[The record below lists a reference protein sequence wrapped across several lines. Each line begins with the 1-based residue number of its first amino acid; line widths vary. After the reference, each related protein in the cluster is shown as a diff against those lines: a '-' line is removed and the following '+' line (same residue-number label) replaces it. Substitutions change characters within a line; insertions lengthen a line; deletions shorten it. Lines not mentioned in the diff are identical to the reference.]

1 MILCTSNRR
10 QTPVRLGGPGAHRL
24 AAPLVVAAAFLISSS
39 TSLAQSLRIWST
51 GVVTEPHVRMEDVCE
66 LGALPDVQ
74 GAEWKKLVIQAA
86 PPLGASA
93 TVSMDAI
100 RAALLK
106 AGANIATLRLMGA
119 LACEVTRVAPSSYD
133 VGADGISTQP
143 PMADPGA
150 GPDPHEKAS
159 TNGEPGTL
167 REVIQAWLDAE
178 LAVNGARAILTFRDR
193 DRAAVALKGGR
204 ESFRLLERSGPRLG
218 GVRLRIE
225 VVGDQPDKTQPR
237 LDLVVQVAAS
247 IPVAVA
253 KNILN
258 QNTVVER
265 TDVEIRPLT
274 FSSWP
279 EGMAFSVEDVV
290 GRQVGRFYA
299 PGDPIAIRDLKVI
312 PVVQRNQWVRIITQA
327 GEVRLEMAGKAVGA
341 GSIGDVVQVRLARDQ
356 ELEALVT
363 GPGEVTAI
371 GK

>member
-1 MILCTSNRR
+1 MIQRTSHRH
-10 QTPVRLGGPGAHRL
+10 QSLVRLVGPGAHRF
-24 AAPLVVAAAFLISSS
+24 AVPFAAAAFLISSS

-51 GVVTEPHVRMEDVCE
+51 GVVTEPHVRMGDVCE
-66 LGALPDVQ
+66 LSALPDVQ

-93 TVSMDAI
+93 PVSADAI
-100 RAALLK
+100 RTALLK
-106 AGANIATLRLMGA
+106 AGANISTLRLMGA
-119 LACEVTRVAPSSYD
+119 LACEVTRVAPSPYD
-133 VGADGISTQP
+133 ADGISAQP
-143 PMADPGA
+143 PIADPGA
-150 GPDPHEKAS
+150 GPDPHEGAS

-178 LAVNGARAILTFRDR
+178 LAMNGARAILTFRDR

-225 VVGDQPDKTQPR
+225 VVGDQPDKAQPR
-237 LDLVVQVAAS
+237 LDFVVQAAAS

-253 KNILN
+253 KNVLN
-258 QNTVVER
+258 QNTVIER
-265 TDVEIRPLT
+265 NDVEIRPLT

-279 EGMAFSVEDVV
+279 EGLALSVEDVV

-356 ELEALVT
+356 ELEVLVT